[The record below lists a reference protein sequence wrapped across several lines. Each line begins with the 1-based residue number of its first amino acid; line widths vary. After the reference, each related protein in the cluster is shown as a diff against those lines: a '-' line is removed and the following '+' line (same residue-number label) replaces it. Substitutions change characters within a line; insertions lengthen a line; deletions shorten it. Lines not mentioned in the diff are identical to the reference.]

1 MVAAQNK
8 EVTSDSENENN
19 VGQDGGMISDSP
31 VNSPIPHMRSIS
43 EKQVKTCI
51 KVKYRSYKLTALLD
65 TGSDITIAGRDIA
78 DRCGWSM
85 ESRDVAPIK
94 MANDDVIAI
103 DGIATVEIKLN
114 GTSTEIDVYVTRD
127 INGLILGIDWMT
139 KQGPFTFDFPNDRIR
154 FGEGKWLALVK
165 EEKSR
170 MLRNAGAM

>member
-1 MVAAQNK
+1 
-8 EVTSDSENENN
+8 
-19 VGQDGGMISDSP
+19 
-31 VNSPIPHMRSIS
+31 
-43 EKQVKTCI
+43 
-51 KVKYRSYKLTALLD
+51 
-65 TGSDITIAGRDIA
+65 
-78 DRCGWSM
+78 
-85 ESRDVAPIK
+85 

-170 MLRNAGAM
+170 MLRRCYVDRDTVLSPTGQTEVDVRITRKGIAESPMQVFWSQRQFRLCQEFMQVEVCYPQNFRTLRCPF